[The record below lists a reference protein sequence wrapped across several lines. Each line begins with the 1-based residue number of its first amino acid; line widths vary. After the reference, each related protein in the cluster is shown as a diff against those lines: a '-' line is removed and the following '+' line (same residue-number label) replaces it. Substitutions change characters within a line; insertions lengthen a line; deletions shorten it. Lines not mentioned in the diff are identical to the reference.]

1 MIIDIGIFIQFLI
14 SNLIIATKE
23 QEKMSNRW
31 TFLTNHARVF
41 EYVATHKQ
49 CIAETMSR
57 EIGITQRVIFMILKD
72 LEKEGYITREKV
84 GRCNHYEIHA
94 DLPMRHH
101 LDKNRAV
108 RELLPGWTT
117 EKRHL
122 ADIDRNKER
131 ILST

>member
-1 MIIDIGIFIQFLI
+1 MGYKQYDLDEV
-14 SNLIIATKE
+14 ATKGSKTARRN
-23 QEKMSNRW
+23 QKTLNNRW

-41 EYVATHKQ
+41 EYVATHKH
-49 CIAETMSR
+49 CAAKTMSR
-57 EIGITQRVIFMILKD
+57 EIGITQRVVFMILKD

-108 RELLPGWTT
+108 GELLPGWAT
-117 EKRHL
+117 EKQHI
-122 ADIDRNKER
+122 AAIDRTEER